1 MNKKLDNLSNS
12 ELRLK
17 LKSLENEYEK
27 LKIDITN
34 QLKHMEELDKE
45 YVDVKELLNK
55 RTKGKDI

>member
-45 YVDVKELLNK
+45 YVDVKKLLNK